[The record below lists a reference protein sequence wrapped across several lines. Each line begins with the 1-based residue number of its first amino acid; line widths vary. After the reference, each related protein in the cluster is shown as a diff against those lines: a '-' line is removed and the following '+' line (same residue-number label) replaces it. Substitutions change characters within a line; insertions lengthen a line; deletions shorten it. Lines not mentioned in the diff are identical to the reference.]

1 MRLLFRSDNG
11 EYRLTKD
18 FVGDDLTPPYAI
30 LSHTWLAD
38 AEEPTFKDLTNG
50 TGEDK
55 LGYEKIRFCGKQAG
69 QDGLRYFWVDTC
81 CINKANRNEL
91 SQAINSMFR
100 WYRNACRCYVYL
112 LDVPFSPLNNN
123 HALDSQSWD
132 SDFWKSRWFTRGWT
146 LQELLAPAS
155 VEFFSKEGKR
165 LGDKNS
171 LEQQIQEIT
180 GIPALALQGASL
192 SQLGV
197 DKPFLWMDHRQTKLD
212 EDKVYSLL
220 GVFDVAMPLFYGEGW
235 TNAFQRLR
243 EVIDKRQKCAQ
254 DLYLTDPRYDKER
267 IVATKGGLLED
278 SYRWILANDE
288 FLRWR
293 SAQQSALLW
302 IKGDPGKGKTM
313 LLCGIINE
321 LDKSTAKTA
330 LLSYFFCQATDSRI
344 NNATSVLRGLI
355 YMLVGQQS
363 SLISHILKKYDHTGK
378 SLFEDAN
385 AWIALAEIFTNI
397 LQDPSLNSTYLII
410 DALDECEKDLP
421 VLLDFIVQ
429 NSALPRVKWIV
440 SSRNVSDIGQRLRLD
455 RSQARLSLEIRETAE
470 QVSLAVDAYI
480 KHCVS
485 QLPNLQDDED
495 LQAHV
500 QDVMRLKANGTFLWV
515 SLVVKELKKAES
527 WEAEQILDEM
537 PSGLEKVFGRMLKQ
551 IQQLE
556 RGNPELC
563 RLVLSTATTAYR
575 PLRLGELGIL
585 SGLPRQISDKPQSV
599 ARIVSLCGSFLTI
612 REGQV
617 YIIHQSA
624 KEFLSNKAFSSFFP
638 YEIKQVHHTMFL
650 RSLNTLSQTLRRDMY
665 KLDHPG
671 FPIDRVEQPERDP
684 LAAAWYSCVY
694 WVDHLHDC
702 DPTRNATN
710 DIQNGGSVDKFL
722 RRSYLYWLEA
732 LSLCKS
738 MSDGVFSMAKLE
750 ALIQVILESAIL
762 CMAHANIT

>member
-1 MRLLFRSDNG
+1 MRFLERNNDGDFS
-11 EYRLTKD
+11 LTKD
-18 FVGDDLTPPYAI
+18 FGDDIPRYAI
-30 LSHTWLAD
+30 LSHTWGLD
-38 AEEPTFKDLTNG
+38 TDEVTFRDLMDN
-50 TGEDK
+50 TGESK
-55 LGYEKIRFCGKQAG
+55 AGYDKIRFCGEQARR
-69 QDGLRYFWVDTC
+69 DGIQYFWVDTC
-81 CINKANRNEL
+81 CINKANHNEL

-100 WYRNACRCYVYL
+100 WYRNACQCYVYL
-112 LDVPFSPLNNN
+112 LDVPLSPFDNN
-123 HALDSQSWD
+123 HALNLQSRD

-146 LQELLAPAS
+146 LQELLAPSS

-171 LEQQIQEIT
+171 LEQQIQDIT
-180 GIPALALQGASL
+180 GIPALALQGAPL
-192 SQLGV
+192 TQLGV
-197 DKPFLWMDHRQTKLD
+197 DKPFLWMDNRQTKLD

-220 GVFDVAMPLFYGEGW
+220 GIFDVTMPLSYGEGW
-235 TNAFQRLR
+235 TNAFRRLR
-243 EVIDKRQKCAQ
+243 EVIDKREKCAQ
-254 DLYLTDPRYDKER
+254 DLYLTNPRYDKER

-278 SYRWILANDE
+278 SYRWILGSYE
-288 FLRWR
+288 LQRWR
-293 SAQQSALLW
+293 SAQQSTLLW

-321 LDKSTAKTA
+321 LEKSTAKTA

-344 NNATSVLRGLI
+344 NNATAVLRGLV

-363 SLISHILKKYDHTGK
+363 SLISHILKKYDHAGK

-385 AWIALAEIFTNI
+385 AWVALAEIFTNI

-440 SSRNVSDIGQRLRLD
+440 SSRNVSDIEQRLRPD

-480 KHCVS
+480 KHSVS

-495 LQAHV
+495 LQTRV
-500 QDVMRLKANGTFLWV
+500 QDLMRLKANGTFLWV
-515 SLVVKELKKAES
+515 SLVVKELEKAES
-527 WEAEQILDEM
+527 WEAEQIVDEM
-537 PSGLEKVFGRMLKQ
+537 PSGLEKVYGRMLKQ

-585 SGLPRQISDKPQSV
+585 SGLPTRISDKPQSV

-612 REGQV
+612 QEGQV

-624 KEFLSNKAFSSFFP
+624 KEFLSNKEFSSFSQ
-638 YEIKQVHHTMFL
+638 YEIRQVHHNMFS
-650 RSLNTLSQTLRRDMY
+650 RSLNALSQTLRRDMY
-665 KLDHPG
+665 KLNHPG

-684 LAAAWYSCVY
+684 LAAVRYSCVY
-694 WVDHLHDC
+694 WVNHLHDC

-738 MSDGVFSMAKLE
+738 MSDGVISIAKLE
-750 ALIQVILESAIL
+750 ALLQVILISVMLRSIY
-762 CMAHANIT
+762 

>member
-1 MRLLFRSDNG
+1 
-11 EYRLTKD
+11 
-18 FVGDDLTPPYAI
+18 
-30 LSHTWLAD
+30 
-38 AEEPTFKDLTNG
+38 
-50 TGEDK
+50 
-55 LGYEKIRFCGKQAG
+55 
-69 QDGLRYFWVDTC
+69 
-81 CINKANRNEL
+81 
-91 SQAINSMFR
+91 
-100 WYRNACRCYVYL
+100 
-112 LDVPFSPLNNN
+112 
-123 HALDSQSWD
+123 
-132 SDFWKSRWFTRGWT
+132 
-146 LQELLAPAS
+146 
-155 VEFFSKEGKR
+155 
-165 LGDKNS
+165 
-171 LEQQIQEIT
+171 
-180 GIPALALQGASL
+180 
-192 SQLGV
+192 
-197 DKPFLWMDHRQTKLD
+197 
-212 EDKVYSLL
+212 
-220 GVFDVAMPLFYGEGW
+220 
-235 TNAFQRLR
+235 
-243 EVIDKRQKCAQ
+243 
-254 DLYLTDPRYDKER
+254 
-267 IVATKGGLLED
+267 
-278 SYRWILANDE
+278 
-288 FLRWR
+288 
-293 SAQQSALLW
+293 
-302 IKGDPGKGKTM
+302 
-313 LLCGIINE
+313 
-321 LDKSTAKTA
+321 
-330 LLSYFFCQATDSRI
+330 
-344 NNATSVLRGLI
+344 
-355 YMLVGQQS
+355 
-363 SLISHILKKYDHTGK
+363 
-378 SLFEDAN
+378 
-385 AWIALAEIFTNI
+385 
-397 LQDPSLNSTYLII
+397 
-410 DALDECEKDLP
+410 
-421 VLLDFIVQ
+421 
-429 NSALPRVKWIV
+429 
-440 SSRNVSDIGQRLRLD
+440 
-455 RSQARLSLEIRETAE
+455 
-470 QVSLAVDAYI
+470 VDAYI

-551 IQQLE
+551 VQQLE

-575 PLRLGELGIL
+575 PLRLGELGML

-762 CMAHANIT
+762 CMAHANIA